1 MGEGPLQR
9 VALWVIARSGCVACW
24 LRGCGRI
31 PLAVRMFWRRWRCV
45 RLLCGWPNPPTR
57 GLTALRCLC
66 VFQRR
71 CASMS
76 SFRVCVVTA
85 VPQGCGTVTSGMR
98 GRTLRAHHV
107 VIVDPLQHCAG
118 WMVLACRRCG
128 GLRACGVRHAVWMSL
143 FLWLLVI
150 SVRISFLSYSPFD
163 CLLVFSFN
171 SIQLRKQ
178 GETMP
183 SKRNRVQGGNA
194 KGQASAVPQGDS
206 RKRARSDLEGDTDQP
221 AATPIS
227 VEEAQLRW
235 TMCSTVR
242 DILLDGETDISE
254 MKLNDF
260 LREHFGSRAAVEE
273 EKNVDMWDFLESP
286 DAHIKDQQLL
296 EEISNLKDYQLLTDR
311 RKLRDGSVH
320 FLENW
325 IEFKEK
331 DTVTP
336 LTRKKLN
343 DALTQI
349 QKEVAR
355 WEAEERTKRRA
366 EEDVRQDTE
375 EKTTKLVGFY
385 ESVYGA
391 KWGHVL
397 GFYDKKI
404 CEDRMEVHEGKPPQ
418 SWTYKKGLT
427 FEKHDGVE
435 QFSPPRPRLMVLT
448 SDKGWPYSWRENKPI
463 VDCYVNCEV
472 DRVWRIVKE
481 DLEELSGPNGA
492 YRPSLRQRLLI
503 GTPGIGNS
511 MNAGS
516 YLLYQLLHCDAEKIK
531 VVVHCF
537 GEGEAYVFDKTAKMV
552 TKHVGSK
559 ASERVFSSFPQC
571 GMKGYII
578 YDAPTNGSQLP
589 IIFTPPVGWGTIV
602 LASPKVRD
610 AREFV
615 RQRVSHLIIMN
626 CPEEMDVKAMCAW
639 MKRDETPQ
647 EQEKY
652 WWMVCRQMIFLGPI
666 LRYIFDAKDFSK
678 RYNELDRVLR
688 SVKSRDD
695 AKRIT
700 HGGVTTWFTGNPF
713 CKLMYVKRE
722 KGKLGAEDFKTDLL
736 SRHLADRVF
745 FVTEKIAPL
754 NEICNLQ

>member
-1 MGEGPLQR
+1 
-9 VALWVIARSGCVACW
+9 
-24 LRGCGRI
+24 
-31 PLAVRMFWRRWRCV
+31 
-45 RLLCGWPNPPTR
+45 
-57 GLTALRCLC
+57 
-66 VFQRR
+66 
-71 CASMS
+71 
-76 SFRVCVVTA
+76 
-85 VPQGCGTVTSGMR
+85 
-98 GRTLRAHHV
+98 
-107 VIVDPLQHCAG
+107 
-118 WMVLACRRCG
+118 
-128 GLRACGVRHAVWMSL
+128 
-143 FLWLLVI
+143 
-150 SVRISFLSYSPFD
+150 
-163 CLLVFSFN
+163 
-171 SIQLRKQ
+171 
-178 GETMP
+178 MP
-183 SKRNRVQGGNA
+183 SKRNRVQGGNT

-206 RKRARSDLEGDTDQP
+206 QRRARSDLEGDTDQP
-221 AATPIS
+221 AATPIR

-235 TMCSTVR
+235 TMCSTVS
-242 DILLDGETDISE
+242 DILLDGETDISD

-260 LREHFGSRAAVEE
+260 LREYFGSRAAVR
-273 EKNVDMWDFLESP
+273 KRKVDMWDFLESP
-286 DAHIKDQQLL
+286 DAYIKDQQLL

-311 RKLRDGSVH
+311 RKLTEGGVH
-320 FLENW
+320 YLENW

-336 LTRKKLN
+336 LTRKKIT

-366 EEDVRQDTE
+366 EEDVMQDTE
-375 EKTTKLVGFY
+375 EKTTKLEGFY

-397 GFYDKKI
+397 GFYDNKI
-404 CEDRMEVHEGKPPQ
+404 CEDRMEIHEGKPPQ
-418 SWTYKKGLT
+418 SWTYEKKGLT
-427 FEKHDGVE
+427 FEKDDGVE

-448 SDKGWPYSWRENKPI
+448 SEKGWPYSWRENKPI

-472 DRVWRIVKE
+472 DRVWQIVKE
-481 DLEELSGPNGA
+481 DLEELSGPYGG
-492 YRPSLRQRLLI
+492 YRPSLRHRLLI
-503 GTPGIGNS
+503 GTPGIGKS

-552 TKHVGSK
+552 TKYVGSK
-559 ASERVFSSFPQC
+559 ASKSVFSSFPQC

-589 IIFTPPVGWGTIV
+589 IIFTPPIGWGTIV

-610 AREFV
+610 AREFL
-615 RQRVSHLIIMN
+615 RQRDSRRITMN
-626 CPEEMDVKAMCAW
+626 CPDEMDVKAMCAW
-639 MKRDETPQ
+639 MKRDGTPQ

-652 WWMVCRQMIFLGPI
+652 WWMVCRQMAFLGPI

-700 HGGVTTWFTGNPF
+700 HGGMTAWFTGNPF
-713 CKLMYVKRE
+713 CKLMCVKRE
-722 KGKLGAEDFKTDLL
+722 NGKFGAEDFKTDLL
-736 SRHLADRVF
+736 SHHLADRVF
-745 FVTEKIAPL
+745 FVTEK
-754 NEICNLQ
+754 

>member
-1 MGEGPLQR
+1 
-9 VALWVIARSGCVACW
+9 
-24 LRGCGRI
+24 
-31 PLAVRMFWRRWRCV
+31 
-45 RLLCGWPNPPTR
+45 
-57 GLTALRCLC
+57 
-66 VFQRR
+66 
-71 CASMS
+71 
-76 SFRVCVVTA
+76 
-85 VPQGCGTVTSGMR
+85 
-98 GRTLRAHHV
+98 
-107 VIVDPLQHCAG
+107 
-118 WMVLACRRCG
+118 
-128 GLRACGVRHAVWMSL
+128 
-143 FLWLLVI
+143 
-150 SVRISFLSYSPFD
+150 
-163 CLLVFSFN
+163 
-171 SIQLRKQ
+171 
-178 GETMP
+178 MP
-183 SKRNRVQGGNA
+183 SKRNRVQGGNT

-206 RKRARSDLEGDTDQP
+206 QRRARSDLEGDTDQP
-221 AATPIS
+221 AATPIR

-235 TMCSTVR
+235 TMCSTVS
-242 DILLDGETDISE
+242 DILLDGETDISD

-260 LREHFGSRAAVEE
+260 LREYFGSRAAVR
-273 EKNVDMWDFLESP
+273 KRKVDMWDFLESP
-286 DAHIKDQQLL
+286 DAYIKDQQLL

-311 RKLRDGSVH
+311 RKLTEGGVH
-320 FLENW
+320 YLENW

-336 LTRKKLN
+336 LTRKKIT

-366 EEDVRQDTE
+366 EEDVMQDTE
-375 EKTTKLVGFY
+375 EKTTKLEGFY

-397 GFYDKKI
+397 GFYDNKI
-404 CEDRMEVHEGKPPQ
+404 CEDRMEIHEGKPPQ
-418 SWTYKKGLT
+418 SWTYEKKGLT
-427 FEKHDGVE
+427 FEKDDGVE

-448 SDKGWPYSWRENKPI
+448 SEKGWPYSWRENKPI

-472 DRVWRIVKE
+472 DRVWQIVKE
-481 DLEELSGPNGA
+481 DLEELSGPYGG
-492 YRPSLRQRLLI
+492 YRPSLRHRLLI
-503 GTPGIGNS
+503 GTPGIGKS

-537 GEGEAYVFDKTAKMV
+537 GEGEAYVFDKTAKKV
-552 TKHVGSK
+552 TKYVGSK
-559 ASERVFSSFPQC
+559 ASKSVFSSFPQC

-589 IIFTPPVGWGTIV
+589 IIFTPPIGWGTIV

-610 AREFV
+610 AREFL
-615 RQRVSHLIIMN
+615 RQRDSRRITMN
-626 CPEEMDVKAMCAW
+626 CPDEMDVKAMCAW
-639 MKRDETPQ
+639 MKRDGTPQ

-652 WWMVCRQMIFLGPI
+652 WWMVCRQMAFLGPI

-700 HGGVTTWFTGNPF
+700 HGGMTAWFTGNPF
-713 CKLMYVKRE
+713 CKLMRVKRE
-722 KGKLGAEDFKTDLL
+722 REKKGTEDFKTDLL
-736 SRHLADRVF
+736 SHHLADRVF
-745 FVTEKIAPL
+745 FVTEKIIPL
-754 NEICNLQ
+754 NEIFGF

>member
-1 MGEGPLQR
+1 
-9 VALWVIARSGCVACW
+9 
-24 LRGCGRI
+24 
-31 PLAVRMFWRRWRCV
+31 
-45 RLLCGWPNPPTR
+45 
-57 GLTALRCLC
+57 
-66 VFQRR
+66 
-71 CASMS
+71 
-76 SFRVCVVTA
+76 
-85 VPQGCGTVTSGMR
+85 
-98 GRTLRAHHV
+98 
-107 VIVDPLQHCAG
+107 
-118 WMVLACRRCG
+118 
-128 GLRACGVRHAVWMSL
+128 
-143 FLWLLVI
+143 
-150 SVRISFLSYSPFD
+150 
-163 CLLVFSFN
+163 
-171 SIQLRKQ
+171 
-178 GETMP
+178 MP

-194 KGQASAVPQGDS
+194 KGRASAVPQGDS
-206 RKRARSDLEGDTDQP
+206 RRRARSDLEGDTDQP
-221 AATPIS
+221 AATCIS

-235 TMCSTVR
+235 TMCNYVSE
-242 DILLDGETDISE
+242 ILLDGETGISE

-273 EKNVDMWDFLESP
+273 EQNVGMWKFLRSP
-286 DAHIKDQQLL
+286 DAYIKDQQLL
-296 EEISNLKDYQLLTDR
+296 EEISNLRDYQLLTDG
-311 RKLRDGSVH
+311 RKLRDGNVM
-320 FLENW
+320 FLEDW

-349 QKEVAR
+349 RKEVAR
-355 WEAEERTKRRA
+355 WEAEERTKQRA

-375 EKTTKLVGFY
+375 EKKTKLEGFY

-404 CEDRMEVHEGKPPQ
+404 CEDRMEVREGKPPQ
-418 SWTYKKGLT
+418 SWTYKTEGLI
-427 FEKHDGVE
+427 FEKDDGVE

-472 DRVWRIVKE
+472 DRVWQIVKE
-481 DLEELSGPNGA
+481 DLEGLSDPHGG

-537 GEGEAYVFDKTAKMV
+537 GEGEAYVFDKTAKTV
-552 TKHVGSK
+552 TKHVGIG
-559 ASERVFSSFPQC
+559 ASRSVVSSFPQC

-589 IIFTPPVGWGTIV
+589 ISFTPPIGWGTIV

-615 RQRVSHLIIMN
+615 SQRLSRQITMN
-626 CPEEMDVKAMCAW
+626 CPDRMDVKAMCAW
-639 MKRDETPQ
+639 MKRDGTPQ
-647 EQEKY
+647 EQQKY
-652 WWMVCRQMIFLGPI
+652 WWMVRRQMNFLGPI
-666 LRYIFDAKDFSK
+666 LRYIFDAKEFSK

-688 SVKSRDD
+688 SIKSRDD
-695 AKRIT
+695 IACVTRDEIT
-700 HGGVTTWFTGNPF
+700 AWCTENPF
-713 CKLMYVKRE
+713 YKLKCVKR
-722 KGKLGAEDFKTDLL
+722 KRGVFGTEDFETDLL
-736 SRHLADRVF
+736 SGHLADRVF
-745 FVTEKIAPL
+745 FFAEKIIPFV
-754 NEICNLQ
+754 EFFNLL

>member
-1 MGEGPLQR
+1 
-9 VALWVIARSGCVACW
+9 
-24 LRGCGRI
+24 
-31 PLAVRMFWRRWRCV
+31 
-45 RLLCGWPNPPTR
+45 
-57 GLTALRCLC
+57 
-66 VFQRR
+66 
-71 CASMS
+71 
-76 SFRVCVVTA
+76 
-85 VPQGCGTVTSGMR
+85 
-98 GRTLRAHHV
+98 
-107 VIVDPLQHCAG
+107 
-118 WMVLACRRCG
+118 
-128 GLRACGVRHAVWMSL
+128 
-143 FLWLLVI
+143 
-150 SVRISFLSYSPFD
+150 
-163 CLLVFSFN
+163 
-171 SIQLRKQ
+171 
-178 GETMP
+178 MP

-194 KGQASAVPQGDS
+194 KDRASAVPQRNS

-235 TMCSTVR
+235 TICSYVS
-242 DILLDGETDISE
+242 DILLDGETDISK

-273 EKNVDMWDFLESP
+273 EQNVGMWDFLKSP
-286 DAHIKDQQLL
+286 DAYIKNQQLL
-296 EEISNLKDYQLLTDR
+296 EEIYNLKDYQLLKDR
-311 RKLRDGSVH
+311 RKLRDGNVI
-320 FLENW
+320 FLEDW

-331 DTVTP
+331 DNVTP

-349 QKEVAR
+349 RKEVAR

-366 EEDVRQDTE
+366 EEDVMQDTE
-375 EKTTKLVGFY
+375 EKKTKLEGFY

-418 SWTYKKGLT
+418 SWTYKTEGLT
-427 FEKHDGVE
+427 FEKDDGVE
-435 QFSPPRPRLMVLT
+435 QFRAPRLRLMVLT

-481 DLEELSGPNGA
+481 DLEELSDSFGVYDPT
-492 YRPSLRQRLLI
+492 LRQRVLV

-516 YLLYQLLHCDAEKIK
+516 YLLYQLLHCDAEKIQ

-537 GEGEAYVFDKTAKMV
+537 GEGEAYVFDKTAKTV
-552 TKHVGSK
+552 TKYVGIEAPKS
-559 ASERVFSSFPQC
+559 VVSSLSQR

-578 YDAPTNGSQLP
+578 YDMPTNGSQLP
-589 IIFTPPVGWGTIV
+589 ISFTPSTGWGTTV

-610 AREFV
+610 FHEFV
-615 RQRVSHLIIMN
+615 RQRLSRQITMN

-639 MKRDETPQ
+639 MKRDWTPQ

-652 WWMVCRQMIFLGPI
+652 WRMVCRQMLFLGPI

-678 RYNELDRVLR
+678 RYDELDRVLR
-688 SVKSRDD
+688 SIKSRDD
-695 AKRIT
+695 SNYIT
-700 HGGVTTWFTGNPF
+700 YGMTAWFNENPF
-713 CKLMYVKRE
+713 CKLMRVKRE
-722 KGKLGAEDFKTDLL
+722 RGIFGTEAFKTDLL
-736 SRHLADRVF
+736 SRHLRYRAVSF
-745 FVTEKIAPL
+745 ALKIISL
-754 NEICNLQ
+754 NDIFYFH

>member
-1 MGEGPLQR
+1 M
-9 VALWVIARSGCVACW
+9 
-24 LRGCGRI
+24 
-31 PLAVRMFWRRWRCV
+31 
-45 RLLCGWPNPPTR
+45 
-57 GLTALRCLC
+57 
-66 VFQRR
+66 
-71 CASMS
+71 
-76 SFRVCVVTA
+76 A

-128 GLRACGVRHAVWMSL
+128 GLRACGVRHAVWMTV

-171 SIQLRKQ
+171 SIHLRKQ

-206 RKRARSDLEGDTDQP
+206 LKRASSDLEGDTDQP
-221 AATPIS
+221 AATCIS

-235 TMCSTVR
+235 TMCSTVS

-254 MKLNDF
+254 MKLNAF

-273 EKNVDMWDFLESP
+273 EQNVDMWKFLGSP
-286 DAHIKDQQLL
+286 DAYIKDQQLL
-296 EEISNLKDYQLLTDR
+296 EEISSLKEYQLLRDR
-311 RKLRDGSVH
+311 RKLREGSVNY
-320 FLENW
+320 LEDW

-336 LTRKKLN
+336 LTRKKLT

-349 QKEVAR
+349 QNEVAR
-355 WEAEERTKRRA
+355 WEEEERAKRMA

-375 EKTTKLVGFY
+375 EKTTKLEGFY

-404 CEDRMEVHEGKPPQ
+404 WEDRMEVHEGKPPQ
-418 SWTYKKGLT
+418 SWKYKTEGIT
-427 FEKHDGVE
+427 FEKDDGVE
-435 QFSPPRPRLMVLT
+435 QFRPPRPRLMVLT

-472 DRVWRIVKE
+472 DRVWQIVE
-481 DLEELSGPNGA
+481 RDLKGSSSPG
-492 YRPSLRQRLLI
+492 QRLLV
-503 GTPGIGNS
+503 GTPGIGKS

-516 YLLYQLLHCDAEKIK
+516 YLLYQLLHCDAEKIQ

-537 GEGEAYVFDKTAKMV
+537 GEGEAYVFDKTTKTV
-552 TKHVGSK
+552 TKYVGIGESV
-559 ASERVFSSFPQC
+559 SVVLSLSQR

-578 YDAPTNGSQLP
+578 YDVPTNGPQLP
-589 IIFTPPVGWGTIV
+589 VSFAPSTGWGTIG

-610 AREFV
+610 LQEFA
-615 RQRVSHLIIMN
+615 RQRDSRRIIMN

-639 MKRDETPQ
+639 MTRDGTPQ
-647 EQEKY
+647 EQQKY
-652 WWMVCRQMIFLGPI
+652 WWMVHRQMNFLGPI
-666 LRYIFDAKDFSK
+666 LRYIFDANGFSK
-678 RYNELDRVLR
+678 RYNELDRIL
-688 SVKSRDD
+688 KSI
-695 AKRIT
+695 KTRIDVRYVT
-700 HGGVTTWFTGNPF
+700 RGGTAVWCTENPF
-713 CKLMYVKRE
+713 YKLMCVDRKR
-722 KGKLGAEDFKTDLL
+722 GVFGIEDLKTDL
-736 SRHLADRVF
+736 SSGHLAYRLSPLI
-745 FVTEKIAPL
+745 EKIIPSV
-754 NEICNLQ
+754 EFFNLQ